1 MLNIC
6 LLGAGFIG
14 KVHAKNLARNPEVG
28 FTGIFDPDR
37 RAAGLLAERY
47 GVPILESVDE
57 VMGDQRIDAVL
68 IATPAST
75 HPALIRRAAEAGKAI
90 LCEKPIGKD
99 LAEVD
104 ACLEA
109 LEGYDRPVQI
119 GFNRRFDP
127 QHRELYTGLKR
138 GEIGA
143 VEQLIITSRDPH
155 PPPVVYMR
163 DTPGGI
169 FYDTM
174 CHDFDTARWLLG
186 EEPVEVYA
194 LASSLVEQDLNPD
207 RDLDTAMALL
217 KTASGKMCHINVS
230 RRSVYGHDQRIEVFG
245 SKGMLQSQNIQRS
258 RIRRYGPEEIGED
271 VLLDFF
277 IDRYREAYVQELQSF
292 VDASLRH
299 SPIEATIFDG
309 RQSLALSL
317 AALDSSRRGQPV
329 RLTDPPHSDKGVAR

>member
-1 MLNIC
+1 MMLNIC

-14 KVHAKNLARNPEVG
+14 KVHAENLVGNPEVG
-28 FTGIFDPDR
+28 FAGIFDPDQR
-37 RAAGLLAERY
+37 VAALLAERH
-47 GVPILESVDE
+47 GVPTLESVDA
-57 VMGDQRIDAVL
+57 VMEDRRIDAVL
-68 IATPAST
+68 IATPAGT
-75 HPALIRRAAEAGKAI
+75 HPTLIRQASEAGKAI
-90 LCEKPIGKD
+90 FCEKPIGKD
-99 LAEVD
+99 LVEVD

-127 QHRELYTGLKR
+127 QHRALYTALQQ

-155 PPPVVYMR
+155 PPPVTYMR
-163 DTPGGI
+163 DTPGGV

-186 EEPVEVYA
+186 EEPIEVYA
-194 LASSLVEQDLNPD
+194 VASSLLEEDLNPD

-217 KTASGKMCHINVS
+217 RTASGKMCHINVS

-258 RIRRYGPEEIGED
+258 RIRRYGSEEISEE

-292 VDASLRH
+292 VDASLRR
-299 SPIEATIFDG
+299 SPVEVTIFDG

-329 RLTDPPHSDKGVAR
+329 HLTDPSQ